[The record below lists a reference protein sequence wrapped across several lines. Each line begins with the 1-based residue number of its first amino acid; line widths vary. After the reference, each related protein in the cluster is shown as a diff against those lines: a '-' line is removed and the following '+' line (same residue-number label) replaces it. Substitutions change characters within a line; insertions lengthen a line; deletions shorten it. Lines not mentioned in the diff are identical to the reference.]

1 LDWALEKDIKDKR
14 APADRRDM
22 IFRHRQVQ
30 IRKRT
35 PADAGRAAVA
45 GLKNSHYCEHGE
57 VRTFCSKRHVG
68 ERYEAP

>member
-1 LDWALEKDIKDKR
+1 MALGKDIKDKP
-14 APADRRDM
+14 AQADRQHM

-57 VRTFCSKRHVG
+57 VRAFCAKRHVG
-68 ERYEAP
+68 DRFPAP

>member
-1 LDWALEKDIKDKR
+1 LVLEKDIKDKP
-14 APADRRDM
+14 AEADRKDM

-35 PADAGRAAVA
+35 PADAGRDAVA

-57 VRTFCSKRHVG
+57 IRTFCAKRHVG
-68 ERYEAP
+68 DRFPAP

>member
-1 LDWALEKDIKDKR
+1 MPLEKDIKDKQVQ
-14 APADRRDM
+14 ADIDDM

-57 VRTFCSKRHVG
+57 VRTFCAKRHVG
-68 ERYEAP
+68 DRYQAP